1 VGQRIDLGMSVWNW
15 YSRPGDWRTRGGR
28 RTGLL
33 ISIGLSVITGAILF
47 MVAVAIVAS
56 MLS

>member
-1 VGQRIDLGMSVWNW
+1 MAVWDW

-33 ISIGLSVITGAILF
+33 ISIGLSVITGAVLF
-47 MVAVAIVAS
+47 MAAVAIAAS

>member
-1 VGQRIDLGMSVWNW
+1 MWDW

-33 ISIGLSVITGAILF
+33 ISISLAALVGAIMF
-47 MVAVAIVAS
+47 GAAIELSAS
-56 MLS
+56 MGAPLR